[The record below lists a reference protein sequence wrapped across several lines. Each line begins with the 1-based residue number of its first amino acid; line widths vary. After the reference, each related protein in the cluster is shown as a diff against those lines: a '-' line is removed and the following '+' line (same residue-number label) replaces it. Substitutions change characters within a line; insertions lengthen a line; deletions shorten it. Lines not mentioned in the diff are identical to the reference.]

1 MRKSI
6 VVALLCFFGVIQMNA
21 QVTFRP
27 GVKAG
32 VNFSHFTQTDRT
44 NEKFN
49 SKTDFYA
56 GVFGAL
62 KLTKIYTLQPE
73 LVYTRQGAEREFFDA
88 SNVRRTETLDVSY
101 LSIGVAN
108 KFTFKNF
115 NFQVGPTID
124 IKVNDSHKDIAP
136 NDGSSQYYEFNYNPY
151 TGIDFAFFAGVGYDF
166 TKNFGVEARIKKGI
180 IPVNDTWGDETD
192 NYTNVVFQVG
202 ATYTFDIK

>member
-1 MRKSI
+1 MKKSI
-6 VVALLCFFGVIQMNA
+6 IVAVICFFGLTQMNA
-21 QVTFRP
+21 QVSFRP

-32 VNFSHFTQTDRT
+32 LNVSHFTQTNRT
-44 NEKFN
+44 DEKFN

-62 KLTKIYTLQPE
+62 KLTKVYTLQPE
-73 LVYTRQGAEREFFDA
+73 LVYTRQGAEREYFDKD
-88 SNVRRTETLDVSY
+88 NRRRTEDLDVSY

-124 IKVNDSHKDIAP
+124 VKVNDSHKEIAP
-136 NDGSSQYYEFNYNPY
+136 NNNENYSYEFNNNPY

-180 IPVNDTWGDETD
+180 IPVNDSWDYDE
-192 NYTNVVFQVG
+192 NYTNVVFQIG